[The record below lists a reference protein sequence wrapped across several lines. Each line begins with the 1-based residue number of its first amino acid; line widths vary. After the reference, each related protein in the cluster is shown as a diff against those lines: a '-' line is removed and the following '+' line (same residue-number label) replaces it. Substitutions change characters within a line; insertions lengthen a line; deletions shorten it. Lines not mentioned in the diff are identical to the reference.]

1 MIQQKKNRIFYGAA
15 AVLVFCM
22 LFLAATDARAE
33 SGLQPVIFLSP
44 GSVESENI
52 VVDDIFD
59 IRELSP
65 LAYALIV
72 AVGENAGT
80 LTITLEN
87 KSTSD
92 DFLFEIDFMMI
103 GASYAL
109 NGTPATIIGSGG
121 YNVKITKKIPI
132 NSSFGIAAIGVLVNS
147 VENEGNFVFPAK
159 FTLTA
164 ELSVAQKD

>member
-1 MIQQKKNRIFYGAA
+1 MIQQRTNRIIYGAA
-15 AVLVFCM
+15 AALVFCM
-22 LFLAATDARAE
+22 LSLAVTDARAA

-44 GSVESENI
+44 GSLESENI
-52 VVDDIFD
+52 VVDDLFD

-65 LAYALIV
+65 LAYALIL

-80 LTITLEN
+80 LTLTLEN
-87 KSTSD
+87 RSTSD

-109 NGTPATIIGSGG
+109 DGMPAPIIGSGG
-121 YNVKITKKIPI
+121 YNVKITKKIPV
-132 NSSFGIAAIGVLVNS
+132 NASFGIAAIAVLVNS

-164 ELSVAQKD
+164 ELSAAQ